1 MKLTSKLLEEMIR
14 EAFEAPQESHWYM
27 PKKKKEEKPDDDPE
41 PTPDDEVKSEVR
53 VPYKDMEAEKRA
65 LRVKS
70 LGPDAYRKLRDMEKD
85 DPEYADELA
94 RAMGSS
100 EPNRPKIKLKNIF
113 PSIIKEPVLGKGK
126 YEGHFSLS
134 PDKTKLRATV
144 YIPDEDE
151 PGMREF
157 NGWRDFKLTK
167 SGLERAKNWIASKMP
182 PFPKFEDEDEWDDA
196 TLWDDEWD
204 FPALNEEEVYVP
216 PGEEEEDEWAQELR
230 KLKAE
235 DPEQFEL
242 YMSLADI
249 GQKTHMKDFPEVDP
263 EAKEKTFGTPS
274 STYGPVPWKWLAS
287 KPMFDDNM
295 MWFPTR
301 KNIRDDLMPFLQHMN
316 ALMQKYPKAPKKI
329 ARDRLMAND
338 AEVNLDVKNLIIAS
352 NKENRQAWE
361 LISYIGD
368 LIQSLRA
375 TAYGA
380 SRSKEEK
387 RAALYTKLSNYL
399 SDINLWINDHQQKWK
414 HFEKAYE
421 KNIGPIASDPKGEP
435 IPGAD
440 FHLNED
446 ELNRILDEEI
456 AGVIGEADVYVPP
469 GYEPEDEED
478 DFDAEMA
485 EFFANDP
492 DALAKLKGL
501 MGGSKSG
508 MALGDYPE
516 VDPEAEEATF
526 GVMSG
531 EHSDVDWE
539 SIRRNMPFG
548 GGRLRGDGDLSELE
562 NWIVTMLRLV
572 VKYPIDRAEV
582 YGDSERMDF
591 EVRNLVVRGKEDQET
606 AALVWDEV
614 EDLKDY
620 YIFPILEKFRISY
633 KEPEDIELIEK
644 LETYNKALHR
654 ISEWSAVQGDMY
666 DEYLRS
672 YKKKFAKPPAEPVGQ
687 RLPIRE
693 EEEGSCFDHLKKLHE
708 QFAGATEYEDYVHA
722 LFLMEASF
730 PTVQSECVGLFK
742 SILYRASFAIDLARH
757 RDLPSS
763 DNRKTT
769 GATQSQWNNL
779 QVKIDDM
786 LEPFLKPLKENEE
799 EEPCETFKMLGEFFE
814 DASGGGRPKEANLEA
829 FRQGYELLEQLVIGD
844 DGTYSPPE
852 GCRDA
857 ADLVIF
863 AASMHAYT
871 IGFFV
876 RGDENIDAWWELDK
890 KFSNLW
896 GDEENWPIWVQKAMY
911 RGK

>member
-1 MKLTSKLLEEMIR
+1 M
-14 EAFEAPQESHWYM
+14 
-27 PKKKKEEKPDDDPE
+27 
-41 PTPDDEVKSEVR
+41 
-53 VPYKDMEAEKRA
+53 
-65 LRVKS
+65 
-70 LGPDAYRKLRDMEKD
+70 
-85 DPEYADELA
+85 
-94 RAMGSS
+94 
-100 EPNRPKIKLKNIF
+100 
-113 PSIIKEPVLGKGK
+113 
-126 YEGHFSLS
+126 
-134 PDKTKLRATV
+134 

-182 PFPKFEDEDEWDDA
+182 PFPKFEDEDEWDFSA
-196 TLWDDEWD
+196 
-204 FPALNEEEVYVP
+204 
-216 PGEEEEDEWAQELR
+216 
-230 KLKAE
+230 
-235 DPEQFEL
+235 
-242 YMSLADI
+242 
-249 GQKTHMKDFPEVDP
+249 
-263 EAKEKTFGTPS
+263 
-274 STYGPVPWKWLAS
+274 
-287 KPMFDDNM
+287 
-295 MWFPTR
+295 
-301 KNIRDDLMPFLQHMN
+301 
-316 ALMQKYPKAPKKI
+316 
-329 ARDRLMAND
+329 
-338 AEVNLDVKNLIIAS
+338 
-352 NKENRQAWE
+352 
-361 LISYIGD
+361 
-368 LIQSLRA
+368 
-375 TAYGA
+375 
-380 SRSKEEK
+380 
-387 RAALYTKLSNYL
+387 
-399 SDINLWINDHQQKWK
+399 
-414 HFEKAYE
+414 
-421 KNIGPIASDPKGEP
+421 
-435 IPGAD
+435 
-440 FHLNED
+440 LNED

-531 EHSDVDWE
+531 EHSDVDWWQLARE
-539 SIRRNMPFG
+539 MPFYG
-548 GGRLRGDGDLSELE
+548 GLILDGKDLNDIE
-562 NWIVTMLRLV
+562 NWIVKMLRLV
-572 VKYPIDRAEV
+572 KKHPVDQAEY
-582 YGDSERMDF
+582 YGDSDRMDL
-591 EVRNLVVRGKEDQET
+591 EVKNLVVRGTDDQEN
-606 AALVWDEV
+606 AAMIWNEI

-620 YIFPILEKFRISY
+620 YIFPILEKFRKSY
-633 KEPEDIELIEK
+633 KEPEDIELIKK

-666 DEYLRS
+666 DEYMVS

-687 RLPIRE
+687 RLPLKE
-693 EEEGSCFDHLKKLHE
+693 EEDPCADLMMIKEMLDY
-708 QFAGATEYEDYVHA
+708 ADNIEDYRTA
-722 LFLMEASF
+722 IFLLESF
-730 PTVQSECVGLFK
+730 LPAPPECAEFANSLLFK
-742 SILYRASFAIDLARH
+742 AAMGVDMARH
-757 RDLPSS
+757 S
-763 DNRKTT
+763 DKD
-769 GATQSQWNNL
+769 GDGFSWEKL
-779 QVKIDDM
+779 QDEIGNMVQ
-786 LEPFLKPLKENEE
+786 PLKENEDE
-799 EEPCETFKMLGEFFE
+799 DPCGTFKMLGEFFE